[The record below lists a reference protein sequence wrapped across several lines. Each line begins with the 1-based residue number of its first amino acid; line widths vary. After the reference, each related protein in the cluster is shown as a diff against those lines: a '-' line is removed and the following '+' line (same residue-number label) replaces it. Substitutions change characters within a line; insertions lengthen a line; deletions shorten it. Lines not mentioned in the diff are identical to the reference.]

1 MKKFLSLFLVLAVLL
16 TAVCAVSAD
25 DFKVGVILVHDENSG
40 YDQAHIEGVQ
50 GAAERLGLSADQII
64 FKYNIPESEECTDA
78 AVDLAEQGCK
88 LIISDSYGHQAYMME
103 AAREY
108 YAKVTAMQ
116 APMFFE
122 YRIAEWGL
130 GL

>member
-16 TAVCAVSAD
+16 MAFAAVSAD

-108 YAKVTAMQ
+108 PDVHFIASTGDTA
-116 APMFFE
+116 
-122 YRIAEWGL
+122 WK
-130 GL
+130 